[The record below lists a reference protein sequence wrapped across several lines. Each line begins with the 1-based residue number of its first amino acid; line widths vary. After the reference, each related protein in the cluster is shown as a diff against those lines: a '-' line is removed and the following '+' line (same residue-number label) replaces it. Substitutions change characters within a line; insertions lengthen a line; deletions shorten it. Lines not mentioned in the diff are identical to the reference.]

1 MLKFPNLAPLMHV
14 LQLEHPTTLKMAPEL
29 EVTVTLFDANH
40 CGGAAFLLLEGY
52 MGRVLYSGDMR
63 FDREIFKNY
72 EQLYPPHLSNHE
84 FDGCSKPVDVLY
96 LDNTFLNRRF
106 NFPPKDAVAR
116 MAVDFVK

>member
-1 MLKFPNLAPLMHV
+1 MIQADNHLIV
-14 LQLEHPTTLKMAPEL
+14 LLDLDDVPASALNYFTKSTA
-29 EVTVTLFDANH
+29 
-40 CGGAAFLLLEGY
+40 
-52 MGRVLYSGDMR
+52 MR